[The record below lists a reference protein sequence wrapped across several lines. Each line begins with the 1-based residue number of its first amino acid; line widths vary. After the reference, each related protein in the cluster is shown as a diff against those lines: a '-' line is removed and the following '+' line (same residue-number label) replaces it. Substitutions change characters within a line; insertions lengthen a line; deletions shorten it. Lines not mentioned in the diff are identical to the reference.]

1 MDLYKTIIN
10 MNKVLTIMG
19 TDVEIV
25 DRIGSDRNGSGSGN
39 SVFIQI
45 IFSKSLIILVRSFK
59 SFVLKIKIIISTSGI
74 FIFLLR
80 PSLTLHRLRLFCSV
94 LNLHLSPIIA
104 RANQM
109 NGFKKGTQL
118 FLLVYA
124 CVLV

>member
-1 MDLYKTIIN
+1 
-10 MNKVLTIMG
+10 MG

-25 DRIGSDRNGSGSGN
+25 DRIGSDRIGSGSGN

-104 RANQM
+104 IPNPM
-109 NGFKKGTQL
+109 DGFKNGTQL
-118 FLLVYA
+118 FL
-124 CVLV
+124 